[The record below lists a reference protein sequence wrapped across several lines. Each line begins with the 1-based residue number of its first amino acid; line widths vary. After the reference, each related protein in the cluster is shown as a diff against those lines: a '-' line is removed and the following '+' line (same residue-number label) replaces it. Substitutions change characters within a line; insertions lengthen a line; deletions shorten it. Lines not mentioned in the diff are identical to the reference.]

1 MYLQRIGF
9 TFHQLSQP
17 VLQGFSRNLTSDT
30 ITDKEGSFLSRD
42 KKCPFNG
49 YKKLS
54 LETFQE
60 N

>member
-1 MYLQRIGF
+1 MYSKRVGF
-9 TFHQLSQP
+9 TFYELSQP

-42 KKCPFNG
+42 KKCHFNG

-54 LETFQE
+54 LETF
-60 N
+60 